1 LSELVPAERAADTY
15 TKNRLRMRV
24 TRAIVSQTYEFTS
37 SRNSN
42 LENFPSKSVTYKMP
56 FSVEIDPIMYRKSNR
71 KSIAASS
78 FA

>member
-1 LSELVPAERAADTY
+1 MVPADRAADKC
-15 TKNRLRMRV
+15 TKNRFRMRV

-42 LENFPSKSVTYKMP
+42 LENFPSRSVTYKMP
-56 FSVEIDPIMYRKSNR
+56 FSVELDPIMYRKSNR